1 MSNHHWS
8 CAQCLKSAAKFKE
21 ANVPDKDGRTLRA
34 GDRVRHWTEG
44 FDDPVAARVLQV
56 LADDR
61 YLIEIDRV
69 EAEAENMDVEQP
81 TAVDGSTLEYL
92 RRDGP

>member
-1 MSNHHWS
+1 M
-8 CAQCLKSAAKFKE
+8 
-21 ANVPDKDGRTLRA
+21 PDKDGRTLRV
-34 GDRVRHWTEG
+34 GDLVRHWTEG
-44 FDDPVAARVLQV
+44 FDDPIAAIVLQV

-61 YLIEIDRV
+61 YLIRVDRA

-92 RRDGP
+92 RGYLP